1 MIIASIFA
9 CYPVSDV
16 WSLKVFENE
25 LKGIHAK
32 QCYNPI
38 PFWLVNAAYNLIT
51 DILLWTLPIG
61 FFLNPS
67 TMPLRRRLEL
77 VGVFSVGIMAIIA
90 SAIRLRVIVLWLSD
104 FHDQGKNTAS
114 LMIWSQIEQNT
125 GIIAGSIPFLRPLFR
140 KALLKARGRE
150 QPSPGPIACLIGD
163 VTPRMMPRT
172 PVIPSPTSTFD
183 ERKEFTLPK
192 NELQPIELERIQCS
206 WGSAIWDG
214 SQVRQVLPT

>member
-172 PVIPSPTSTFD
+172 PVIPSPTST
-183 ERKEFTLPK
+183 LPK